1 MFFVIYS
8 LSNDI
13 IFITNLKTA
22 LLDQSINLIDVPDG
36 GYVDSAINMQLIIQT
51 FLIVVSV
58 VFGGLLIALVI
69 TYYFRTK
76 SLKRQLKALSTTF
89 GSDNSNLN
97 RQKAPTT
104 NVFSVEGSNP
114 VLNNNQLASGV
125 FDNIR
130 LVFKMDGTQ
139 FLMMLNKCFSI
150 Y

>member
-1 MFFVIYS
+1 MYS

-36 GYVDSAINMQLIIQT
+36 GYVDTAINMQLIIQT

-76 SLKRQLKALSTTF
+76 NLKRQLKALTTTF
-89 GSDNSNLN
+89 GSDSSNLN

-114 VLNNNQLASGV
+114 VLNNNQLAKGV

-130 LVFKMDGTQ
+130 
-139 FLMMLNKCFSI
+139 
-150 Y
+150 